1 MLQVYCVK
9 TENQSTTMIK
19 KNSFYEHEHEMYEI
33 RFLPTRGQF
42 CVEMFNIL
50 ISVIQRVP
58 LVEQERLILV
68 EHLCSPLVL
77 VEFVLLDLC
86 RSLFVLFLLGI
97 VLSVLR
103 ITVLITPLVFS
114 NSP

>member
-1 MLQVYCVK
+1 
-9 TENQSTTMIK
+9 
-19 KNSFYEHEHEMYEI
+19 MYEI
-33 RFLPTRGQF
+33 RFLPTRGQL
-42 CVEMFNIL
+42 CVEMFDIL

-58 LVEQERLILV
+58 LVEQELLIHV
-68 EHLCSPLVL
+68 EHLRSPLVL